1 MTKEDCSKVAGSP
14 TWEEVSRSSLGR
26 VLPQRI
32 PAERRLC
39 AFVQGRLDDSLWNAW
54 LTAGFIVGLLGGAVF
69 AFLFY
74 GLGWRTAQDWGF
86 PADIA
91 M

>member
-1 MTKEDCSKVAGSP
+1 MC
-14 TWEEVSRSSLGR
+14 
-26 VLPQRI
+26 
-32 PAERRLC
+32 
-39 AFVQGRLDDSLWNAW
+39 VQGRLDDSLWNVW
-54 LTAGFIVGLLGGAVF
+54 LTAGVVVGLLGGAVF
-69 AFLFY
+69 AVLFY